1 MNVPNWQHHS
11 KKEQKI
17 HLKPEALRQR
27 KEALQYLKKKLRKKK
42 LYSGRNYFPLFIESK
57 NSLLVLC
64 LLNLSINQSVAS
76 ISSIS

>member
-27 KEALQYLKKKLRKKK
+27 KEALQFLKKKLNVT
-42 LYSGRNYFPLFIESK
+42 GTT
-57 NSLLVLC
+57 
-64 LLNLSINQSVAS
+64 LSQHTMTKY
-76 ISSIS
+76 